1 MHYKYIM
8 ENLNQETIIPFIDT
22 IEGGYQTF
30 DKTNIFKSDLTPYK
44 ELKSR
49 MYDDDDDSIDSENSI
64 DTNEYDSDMSYPSLF
79 PAVKSIGEDN
89 NEPNNDD
96 DGTSDIPMEEYKH
109 SLLYNLTHSDDQF
122 NKPSAPPE
130 ENNSIIT
137 HPLFNECEISK
148 AYLDKIITDA
158 LEEKNTKIFDV
169 NIESLP
175 EIFSSMIGM
184 ETLTIIKCNL
194 KNLNHLPLNLK
205 KLIIDDN
212 DIENLDGND
221 LPDTLT
227 ELSVQNN
234 NLKTIINLK
243 PGLIKLTLSKN
254 KIKSLDK
261 IIFPSSLQIFICR
274 ENLLEKMPNFN
285 NSIIEI
291 NLTENFID
299 NVDNLPDSCESLD
312 ICRNNIKKINKLP
325 SALKI
330 FKAYR
335 CKIDQIT
342 CLLPNS
348 ITELDLYDNNLKTI
362 PNIPSSLLKTDLALN
377 LLESIPDFPER
388 TKEIDIQKNPK
399 LKLTESQ
406 ITYFKTKIQ
415 EKYDIKFDINSSPVQ
430 TDSDIFDFVN
440 TNDMYQIPIAKELAA
455 GNNPPIFTGPNITAP
470 ATFGFGFQHNPGI
483 SRPQYNWR
491 NKYSLS
497 NPNYIPHKY
506 SIPI

>member
-1 MHYKYIM
+1 MD
-8 ENLNQETIIPFIDT
+8 NLNKETVIPFINT
-22 IEGGYQTF
+22 IEKGYQSF
-30 DKTNIFKSDLTPYK
+30 DKTNIFKSELNPYK
-44 ELKSR
+44 ELESR
-49 MYDDDDDSIDSENSI
+49 MYDDNSNSSINSN
-64 DTNEYDSDMSYPSLF
+64 DTEEYDSDMSYPSLI
-79 PAVKSIGEDN
+79 PVINSLGEDID
-89 NEPNNDD
+89 EPINDE
-96 DGTSDIPMEEYKH
+96 DGTSDIPSEYKE
-109 SLLYNLTHSDDQF
+109 SLLYNLTHGDYES
-122 NKPSAPPE
+122 NKPSAPPKE

-137 HPLFNECEISK
+137 HPLFNEYQISR

-158 LEEKNTKIFDV
+158 LEEKNTRIFDV

-184 ETLTIIKCNL
+184 ETLAIIKSNL
-194 KNLNHLPLNLK
+194 KNLKNLPPNLK

-221 LPDTLT
+221 LPDSLI

-234 NLKTIINLK
+234 NLRTIINLK
-243 PGLIKLTLSKN
+243 PGLIRLTLSKN

-261 IIFPSSLQIFICR
+261 TIFPSSLQIFICR
-274 ENLLEKMPNFN
+274 ENLLEKMPIFN
-285 NSIIEI
+285 DGIVEI
-291 NLTENFID
+291 NLTDNLIENID
-299 NVDNLPDSCESLD
+299 NIPDSCELLD

-330 FKAYR
+330 FKAYK

-342 CLLPNS
+342 CLLPNT

-362 PNIPSSLLKTDLALN
+362 PNIPTSLLKTDLALN
-377 LLESIPDFPER
+377 LLETIQDFPDC
-388 TKEIDIQKNPK
+388 TKDIDIQKNPK

-406 ITYFKTKIQ
+406 ITYFKNKIQ
-415 EKYDIKFDINSSPVQ
+415 EKCDIKFDINSSPVQ
-430 TDSDIFDFVN
+430 SDSDILHFAN
-440 TNDMYQIPIAKELAA
+440 TNDYFQIPIARELATR
-455 GNNPPIFTGPNITAP
+455 NNQDSKPPTFTGHNITPP
-470 ATFGFGFQHNPGI
+470 ATFGFGFQHNPDI

-497 NPNYIPHKY
+497 NPNYVPHKY